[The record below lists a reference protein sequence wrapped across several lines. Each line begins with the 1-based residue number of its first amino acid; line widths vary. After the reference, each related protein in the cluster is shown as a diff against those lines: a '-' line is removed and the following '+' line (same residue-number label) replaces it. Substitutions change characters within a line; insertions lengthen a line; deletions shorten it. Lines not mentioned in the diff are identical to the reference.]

1 MRTNHNHPAGT
12 RIRTRIAQASVG
24 IGIGASLLAGAGAAT
39 AAPDHAGGTAA
50 IAAHVAAAH
59 PYSSVMVSPSVV
71 RPGTSVTISGNAPK
85 NARAGLWITL
95 TSRAFV
101 SNQNVNGV
109 PAIRTQVLVNGK
121 YSARAI
127 IRSGL
132 NAGGYSVIG
141 TFEGQR
147 LDTVASLT
155 LSPSPSR
162 PYSSVTASPGVVRPG
177 TVVTIS
183 GFGPKNAP
191 TGSWIT
197 LMSPGFVSNHAVS
210 GIPAIRTQVLVNG
223 KYSVTA
229 MIRSGL
235 NAGRYSVVGSFNGQG
250 LDTVAW
256 MTLSSS
262 PGRPYS
268 SVTVSPGVVR
278 PSTVVTISG
287 NGPKNART
295 GSWIT
300 LSSNA
305 FASKQTVSGIP
316 AIRTQVLVNGKYS
329 APATIRGGLKP
340 GRYAVVG
347 SFNGQGLDTV
357 AWMTVR

>member
-1 MRTNHNHPAGT
+1 MRTNHNRSAGT
-12 RIRTRIAQASVG
+12 RIRTRMAQAGVG
-24 IGIGASLLAGAGAAT
+24 IGIGASLLAGAVAAT

-50 IAAHVAAAH
+50 IAAHVAAH
-59 PYSSVMVSPSVV
+59 PYSSVIVSPSVV

-162 PYSSVTASPGVVRPG
+162 PYSSVTASPGVVRPS

-191 TGSWIT
+191 
-197 LMSPGFVSNHAVS
+197 
-210 GIPAIRTQVLVNG
+210 
-223 KYSVTA
+223 
-229 MIRSGL
+229 
-235 NAGRYSVVGSFNGQG
+235 
-250 LDTVAW
+250 
-256 MTLSSS
+256 
-262 PGRPYS
+262 
-268 SVTVSPGVVR
+268 
-278 PSTVVTISG
+278 
-287 NGPKNART
+287 T